1 VTGRSIDIT
10 GRKFG
15 KLIAVRDV
23 GAGNNSSGSGTG
35 RLWECLCDCGNIKK
49 VIVGR
54 LVSLHVQSCGC
65 MKPLSLEAAIER
77 FGDFMDNPA
86 DTIER
91 LREENAA

>member
-1 VTGRSIDIT
+1 
-10 GRKFG
+10 
-15 KLIAVRDV
+15 
-23 GAGNNSSGSGTG
+23 
-35 RLWECLCDCGNIKK
+35 
-49 VIVGR
+49 
-54 LVSLHVQSCGC
+54 